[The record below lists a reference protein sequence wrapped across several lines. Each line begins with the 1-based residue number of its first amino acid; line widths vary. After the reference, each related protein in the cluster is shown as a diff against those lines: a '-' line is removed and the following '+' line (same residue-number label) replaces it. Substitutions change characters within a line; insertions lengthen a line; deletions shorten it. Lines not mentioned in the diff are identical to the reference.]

1 MEDDSDDE
9 LDELLNT
16 TVFRVRS
23 GKNKIKRLENL
34 SQETESTASLSQE
47 TNDAKSS
54 SSSRTLSPEEIE
66 AKAQRAIEG
75 LNFPLIEH
83 ISRIDQLGWYKT
95 RTKKGKKVATW
106 FPCRKCHVS
115 C

>member
-9 LDELLNT
+9 LNELLNKR
-16 TVFRVRS
+16 VFRVRS
-23 GKNKIKRLENL
+23 RNKTKGLENL

-47 TNDAKSS
+47 TNDG

-66 AKAQRAIEG
+66 AKAQRAIKG
-75 LNFPLIEH
+75 LNFPLIEQ

-95 RTKKGKKVATW
+95 RTKKGKKEATW